1 MFSYKS
7 TCIFFNFSAA
17 PAHEAVD
24 VPDAPA
30 GIQKEPATMSRP
42 GRDDLMDIQMIP
54 ATTEVG
60 QECKY
65 RVVSL
70 VQRD

>member
-1 MFSYKS
+1 MYKKKQLA
-7 TCIFFNFSAA
+7 FFNSSAA

-30 GIQKEPATMSRP
+30 GIQEQPATMSRP
-42 GRDDLMDIQMIP
+42 DRDNLMDIEMIP
-54 ATTEVG
+54 ETDG

-65 RVVSL
+65 RVVSF